1 MLNQPDLF
9 ASTGEELCPA
19 LRQDLILLDLETTG
33 ASAGRDRI
41 IEIGLIHC
49 RRLEVVDSWST
60 LVNPGVGLSA
70 FIADYTGI
78 SDAMVATAPR
88 FAEIAA
94 TLRRYLECGLL
105 VAHNARFDYGFL
117 QNEFARLGET
127 YQSPQLCTVQL
138 SRKLFPAEKRHNLD
152 ALINRHKLRCES
164 RHRAMGDAQ
173 VLVDFLRDLPNHCSL
188 EKLEQTINGLV

>member
-1 MLNQPDLF
+1 MNQPDLF
-9 ASTGEELCPA
+9 APTGVALCPA
-19 LRQDLILLDLETTG
+19 LRQDLVVLDLETTG
-33 ASAGRDRI
+33 ASASRDRI

-49 RRLEVVDSWST
+49 RQLEIVDSWST

-88 FAEIAA
+88 FTEIAT
-94 TLRRYLECGLL
+94 TLRGYLERGLL

-117 QNEFARLGET
+117 QSEFARLGET
-127 YQSPQLCTVQL
+127 YQAPQLCTVQL

-152 ALINRHKLRCES
+152 ALINRHKLDCNS

-173 VLVDFLRDLPNHCSL
+173 VLVDFLSELPNHCSS
-188 EKLEQTINGLV
+188 EKLEQIINGLV